1 MFQFARESFAL
12 ASVAS
17 FIWMVVE
24 FARMV
29 S

>member
-1 MFQFARESFAL
+1 MFQFARESLAL
-12 ASVAS
+12 GSVAS

-29 S
+29 G